1 MGFGQAFVFV
11 SWVEVVNVL
20 CKTLVFGLYLIATH
34 HGNREFCVM
43 IHHEC
48 FKRNQILVG
57 FLHRAIQH
65 FLTVFNAWEKLQG
78 SLGML
83 RFYRAISLVL
93 S

>member
-1 MGFGQAFVFV
+1 MGFCQAFVFV
-11 SWVEVVNVL
+11 SWVKVVDVL

-57 FLHRAIQH
+57 LVHRAIQH
-65 FLTVFNAWEKLQG
+65 LLTVFNAWEKLQG